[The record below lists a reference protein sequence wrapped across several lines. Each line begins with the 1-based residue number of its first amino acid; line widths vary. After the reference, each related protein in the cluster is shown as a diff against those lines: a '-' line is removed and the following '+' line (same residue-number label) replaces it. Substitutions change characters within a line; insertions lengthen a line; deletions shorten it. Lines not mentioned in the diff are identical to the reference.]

1 VESKLKVL
9 LLSISDTV
17 LQAACRSRFF
27 VGYDMQLAVKT
38 QGDGPPLVL
47 LHGGMGSINH
57 WHRNIDVLARRYTA
71 HALDMPGYGESP
83 TVPKDMPNDDYV
95 ALVVEAL
102 NATVPAG
109 TFRLAG
115 FSFGGIISALCAA
128 QLGTRIEKLSL
139 MGPGGFRRLGAM
151 LDLRKIPPASEGMT
165 VMREV
170 LAHNLRTMMCAG
182 PVTDETIDLH
192 LANVQRTRYDGRHF
206 SLTPG
211 LMAKCLRQIT
221 CPVQIIWGE
230 KDALCYP
237 SILPRVDE
245 VRAAMPDIRID
256 VVKGGGHWV
265 QYDAADEVNRLLLDF
280 LK

>member
-1 VESKLKVL
+1 MKL
-9 LLSISDTV
+9 ST
-17 LQAACRSRFF
+17 
-27 VGYDMQLAVKT
+27 KT
-38 QGDGPPLVL
+38 AGSGAPLVL

-57 WHRNIDVLARRYTA
+57 WHRNFDVLAKYYTV

-95 ALVVEAL
+95 ALVLDAL

-109 TFRLAG
+109 SFRLAG
-115 FSFGGIISALCAA
+115 FSFGGIIAALCAA
-128 QLGTRIEKLSL
+128 KMGKRIEKISL
-139 MGPGGFRRLGAM
+139 MGPGGFRRLGKP
-151 LDLRKIPPASEGMT
+151 LELKKIPRASEGPA

-170 LAHNLRTMMCAG
+170 LDYNLRTMMCVRT
-182 PVTDETIDLH
+182 VTDESIDLH

-211 LMAKCLRQIT
+211 LMATCLREMT
-221 CPVQIIWGE
+221 CPAQIIWGE

-237 SILPRVDE
+237 NILPRVDE
-245 VRAAMPDIRID
+245 VRAAMPGIRID
-256 VVKGGGHWV
+256 AIPDAGHWV
-265 QYDAADEVNRLLLDF
+265 QYDAPDEVNRALLEF

>member
-1 VESKLKVL
+1 MKL
-9 LLSISDTV
+9 
-17 LQAACRSRFF
+17 SRKSA
-27 VGYDMQLAVKT
+27 GK
-38 QGDGPPLVL
+38 GPPLVL

-57 WHRNIDVLARRYTA
+57 WHRNFDVLAKHYTV

-95 ALVVEAL
+95 AQVVDAL
-102 NATVPAG
+102 NTTVPAG
-109 TFRLAG
+109 VFRLAG

-128 QLGTRIEKLSL
+128 RMGARIEKLSL
-139 MGPGGFRRLGAM
+139 MGPGGFRRHGPM
-151 LDLRKIPPASEGMT
+151 LNLRKIPRATEGPAL
-165 VMREV
+165 MREV
-170 LAHNLRTMMCAG
+170 LDHNLRVMMCAG

-192 LANVQRTRYDGRHF
+192 LANVQRTRFDGRHF

-211 LMAKCLRQIT
+211 LMAKCLREMT

-237 SILPRVDE
+237 DILPRVDE
-245 VRAAMPDIRID
+245 VRAAMPGIRVD
-256 VVKGGGHWV
+256 VIPGAGHWV
-265 QYDAADEVNRLLLDF
+265 QYDAAEEANRLLLDF